1 VVLVVVAILLVGN
14 SGGSGGFHKLS
25 GVVQGDMV
33 GAGNIDTGDSLT
45 WSHVFCGWEGNHVE
59 VHADLT
65 DGLPSDS
72 VQKVVEDVTV
82 SPIYTI
88 RWSDGSEHRHGDG
101 IGSILDVNVPAGKT
115 VSWWG
120 SAGTPE
126 GIKQGA
132 PIGSCVPEVMD
143 VRH

>member
-1 VVLVVVAILLVGN
+1 
-14 SGGSGGFHKLS
+14 
-25 GVVQGDMV
+25 MV
-33 GAGNIDTGDSLT
+33 GAGNIDSSDSLT
-45 WSHVFCGWEGNHVE
+45 WSHVFCGWEGDHVE

-65 DGLPSDS
+65 DGLPSDP
-72 VQKVVEDVTV
+72 VQKVAEDVTV

-120 SAGTPE
+120 NAGTPE

-143 VRH
+143 VTH